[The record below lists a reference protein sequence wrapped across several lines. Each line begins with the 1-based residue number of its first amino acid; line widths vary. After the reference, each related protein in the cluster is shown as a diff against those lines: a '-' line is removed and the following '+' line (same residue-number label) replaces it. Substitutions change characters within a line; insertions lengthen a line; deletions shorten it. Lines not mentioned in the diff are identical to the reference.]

1 MRRSYRSVGQ
11 ALSPAIVVLG
21 VSISL
26 AGCGS
31 GSGHVKGT
39 GTVALPDPEDLSSQ
53 QVSKSIDLHF
63 YLDASGSMK
72 AFLAAPKAGQNN
84 YFTRVLNK
92 AGDIL
97 SESWN
102 ANVSFW
108 RFGEGEPR
116 QLDSEGLGKFLAP
129 SAFTDRSTHIE
140 KAIAHHAHGPQEPAG
155 AADRHQ
161 VKVIVTDLWQDKDG
175 AGTLAVLLDN
185 AYLNQESLA
194 VGVLGVRSVFHGK
207 VDLRLHSNPE
217 DAADSMPFYFLISGQ
232 AADVRFAIR
241 HLVDDLK
248 IGEQDHFQIVFTR
261 RPVEH
266 LLHNLAVT
274 SADKKLGITQDDRLV
289 PGARNRFPVLANVRH
304 DVKLNMDET
313 PDDRRM
319 NLGPHIKLG
328 VHPKVTAIAYRKGQS
343 SPDPKA
349 EDELTVSLNQQPRE
363 ITIHR
368 SLLDANTMY
377 RFQIDLIGDWEQPL
391 ANLDAWNLESAE
403 EMVND
408 RFPEDAKG
416 SRPGRTLSLR
426 HFLNVLRLKMRQ
438 YETPL
443 ARYYLYVQ
451 TN

>member
-1 MRRSYRSVGQ
+1 VGQ
-11 ALSPAIVVLG
+11 ALSPVIVVLG
-21 VSISL
+21 LSISL
-26 AGCGS
+26 VGCGG
-31 GSGHVKGT
+31 GSGHGKSAGA
-39 GTVALPDPEDLSSQ
+39 ALLPEAEDSGSQ
-53 QVSKSIDLHF
+53 AVSKSIDLHF

-72 AFLAAPKAGQNN
+72 AFLAAPKVGQNN

-108 RFGEGEPR
+108 RFGEGDPR
-116 QLDSEGLGKFLAP
+116 PLDSESFSKFLAP
-129 SAFTDRSTHIE
+129 SAYTDRSTHIE
-140 KAIAHHAHGPQEPAG
+140 KAITDKSHAAQEPAG
-155 AADRHQ
+155 SADRRQ

-185 AYLNQESLA
+185 AYLNQEPLA

-207 VDLRLHSNPE
+207 VDLSGHSKPD

-232 AADVRFAIR
+232 APDVRFAIK

-248 IGEQDHFQIVFTR
+248 IADQDHFQIVFTR
-261 RPVEH
+261 RPMDH

-304 DVKLNMDET
+304 DLKLNMDEA
-313 PDDRRM
+313 PDEQRM

-328 VHPKVTAIAYRKGQS
+328 VHPKVTAMAYRKGES
-343 SPDPKA
+343 NPDPKA
-349 EDELTVSLNQQPRE
+349 EDQLTVSLNLPRE

-368 SLLDANTMY
+368 SLMEADTMY